1 MKKYTG
7 TTCKVAG
14 CDQPRR
20 VLGNGKLSTLCDAHQ
35 REAWRNGAA
44 ATRKQPGRAAAAP
57 PPAARPQAAAPPGRA
72 STDECAGCI
81 YREVIEKLAKRD
93 TRIGELVKALER
105 VHELERELF
114 AGEEPPEDAPPAPD
128 DPPDEPDEPEG
139 GTLVDPPDEA
149 GDGTEPGDLLSASEE
164 VALARRVQAGDRA
177 AREELVMRNQG
188 LVHYVARRFFSH
200 DPALSWDDLTQE
212 GQIGLLKAVDSYNP
226 DVGTRFSTHAVWW
239 IRQAIGRRV
248 LESGRIRV
256 GGHRKLSAKSLAAAQ
271 AARVVLDLDGP
282 ISPQDSRELGW
293 VLAAGTDVE
302 EQALNNV
309 LLEQALASISPQAR
323 KALRLRLAGLT
334 NAEIGRQMGVSRGY
348 AWFAIEVARRALGVQ
363 ARE

>member
-105 VHELERELF
+105 VHELEREMF
-114 AGEEPPEDAPPAPD
+114 DQEAQPQHIPTGAP
-128 DPPDEPDEPEG
+128 
-139 GTLVDPPDEA
+139 VEA
-149 GDGTEPGDLLSASEE
+149 NALIIDGLDNTVSSA
-164 VALARRVQAGDRA
+164 VLTVLDRA
-177 AREELVMRNQG
+177 ATDG
-188 LVHYVARRFFSH
+188 A
-200 DPALSWDDLTQE
+200 ADL
-212 GQIGLLKAVDSYNP
+212 
-226 DVGTRFSTHAVWW
+226 
-239 IRQAIGRRV
+239 RQRM
-248 LESGRIRV
+248 
-256 GGHRKLSAKSLAAAQ
+256 Q
-271 AARVVLDLDGP
+271 AARMEGALLLR
-282 ISPQDSRELGW
+282 IHRM
-293 VLAAGTDVE
+293 AGDE
-302 EQALNNV
+302 AHEA
-309 LLEQALASISPQAR
+309 
-323 KALRLRLAGLT
+323 
-334 NAEIGRQMGVSRGY
+334 
-348 AWFAIEVARRALGVQ
+348 
-363 ARE
+363 